1 MSGPLSGVRVLDM
14 TSVLLG
20 PYASQIMGDM
30 GADVVKI
37 ETPTGDSTRQV
48 GPSRNPNMAAM
59 FLDLNRNKRSVILD
73 LNKSEGRD
81 ALLRLIKT
89 ADVLMHNLRPKPAAK
104 LKIAYA
110 DVAAINPRLIYCANV
125 GYSRKGPYRDE
136 PAYDDIIQARCG
148 IAGLAA
154 QQFDGPP
161 RYAPT
166 AMADKTTGLMALAT
180 ISMALYE
187 RERSGNGQEIE
198 IPMYE
203 TLVSFL
209 LAEHPNGAAFDPP
222 MGPIGYPR
230 ILSPYRK
237 PFPTK
242 DGYICAL
249 PYTDRQWAKFFEVA
263 GRPELAKDPRFAS
276 LGKRTEN
283 ISTMYKMIEEFMT
296 ERTTAEWLDVLTSLD
311 IPVSPV
317 NSLGD
322 LLKDKH
328 MKEVG
333 FFQYVDHPTEGRI
346 LKTGI
351 PANLSRTPGAYRRPT
366 PRFGEHT
373 VEVLKESGMSE
384 ADVKALVAKG
394 AAVDGR

>member
-1 MSGPLSGVRVLDM
+1 M

-30 GADVVKI
+30 GADVIKV
-37 ETPTGDSTRQV
+37 ETPTGDTSRQV
-48 GPSRNPNMAAM
+48 GPARNPNMAAL
-59 FLDLNRNKRSVILD
+59 FLDLNRNKRSIIID
-73 LNKSEGRD
+73 LNKPEGRD
-81 ALLRLIKT
+81 TLLRLVKT

-104 LKIAYA
+104 LKITYA
-110 DVAAINPRLIYCANV
+110 DLEPVNPRLIYCANV

-148 IAGLAA
+148 IAGLSAR
-154 QQFDGPP
+154 QFDGPP

-187 RERSGNGQEIE
+187 RERSGKGQEIE

-209 LAEHPNGAAFDPP
+209 MAEHPNGAAFDPP
-222 MGPIGYPR
+222 KGEIGYPR

-237 PFPTK
+237 PFKTK
-242 DGYICAL
+242 DGYVCAL
-249 PYTDRQWAKFFEVA
+249 PYTDRQWAKFFDAA

-276 LGKRTEN
+276 LSKRTEN
-283 ISTMYKMIEEFMT
+283 ISVMYRMIEEFMT
-296 ERTTAEWLDVLTSLD
+296 ERTTADWLALLTRLD

-317 NSLGD
+317 NGLDD
-322 LLKDKH
+322 LLNDAH

-333 FFQYVDHPTEGRI
+333 FFEYVDHPSEGRI

-366 PRFGEHT
+366 PRFGEHSI
-373 VEVLKESGMSE
+373 EVLAESGFSE
-384 ADVKALVAKG
+384 AEIKALVTQG
-394 AAVDGR
+394 AVVDGR

>member
-1 MSGPLSGVRVLDM
+1 
-14 TSVLLG
+14 
-20 PYASQIMGDM
+20 
-30 GADVVKI
+30 
-37 ETPTGDSTRQV
+37 
-48 GPSRNPNMAAM
+48 MAAM

-73 LNKSEGRD
+73 LNKPEGRD

-104 LKIAYA
+104 LKIAYL

-187 RERSGNGQEIE
+187 RERSGKGQEIE

-222 MGPIGYPR
+222 KGPIGYPR

-237 PFPTK
+237 PFRTK

-263 GRPELAKDPRFAS
+263 GHPELAKDPRFAS

-283 ISTMYKMIEEFMT
+283 ISVMYKMIEEFMT
-296 ERTTAEWLDVLTSLD
+296 ERTTADWLDVLTKLD

-317 NSLGD
+317 NGLDD

-333 FFQYVDHPTEGRI
+333 FFQYIDHPTEGRI

-351 PANLSRTPGAYRRPT
+351 PANLSRTPGAFRRPT
-366 PRFGEHT
+366 PRFGEHS
-373 VEVLKESGMSE
+373 VEVLAEAGYSE
-384 ADVKALVAKG
+384 AEIKALVAKG